1 MKRLLFAFVFII
13 CSVSARAEL
22 IAVDHPDPGVF
33 QKKWTW
39 TKYYQGQKSKA
50 LIVFIPGGEG
60 QFNFDPM
67 KKTDVTFHF
76 SNTLKNLTK
85 NIPGVSLGQFDL
97 VMFDSPYP
105 IQVMGGRAYPQSYR
119 PGERASLDHAQR
131 IQSVIEYYKNKTGL
145 PIIILG
151 HSNGALSISFYYGH
165 TIEQKDKFKILPNLI
180 VLSGARYEERL
191 PKSIKTPVVFIHHKN
206 DKCSGTLFEDTKN
219 YYNELIKEN
228 PNRAKLIEIESG
240 TDEGIRP
247 CDGNSHH
254 MMYQAD
260 DEYVSK
266 LSQTLLKFLP

>member
-1 MKRLLFAFVFII
+1 MKSILFVFVFVV

-22 IAVDHPDPGVF
+22 IEVPHPDPGIF
-33 QKKWTW
+33 QKKFTM

-60 QFNFDPM
+60 QFNFDSM

-85 NIPGVSLGQFDL
+85 NIPNISSGQFDL

-131 IQSVIEYYKNKTGL
+131 IQSIIEYYKNKTGL
-145 PIIILG
+145 PVFLMG

-165 TIEQKDKFKILPNLI
+165 SIDQKDKFKVLPNLI
-180 VLSGARYEERL
+180 ILSGARYEERL
-191 PKSIKTPVVFIHHKN
+191 PSMIKTPVVFIHHKK

-266 LSQTLLKFLP
+266 LSQALLKFLP